1 MKIAAPSISKDS
13 IVAGLLAHGEKIVV
27 GIVLLLALWL
37 AWIGI
42 SSLRSGAATE
52 SMKPEK
58 IVSQSQEAL
67 THIDKEPNPPK
78 DKLVQSSDLPG
89 TFAAWKSP
97 GEQNPRKPILSRP
110 LFEDRARRTRP
121 DVFAVEDLQAVGGIA
136 VLAKLVDPANP
147 GGRDQKP
154 RFRPAQPADPLG
166 GIGPNP
172 ADKLDPAESVP
183 PGTIV
188 PYVVVTGLI
197 PHAKQTDEYIER
209 FEAASFR
216 DPNRDAPLW
225 SDFLVERADVTNDPT
240 EKKWERINLK
250 TAAKSI
256 QTEWAGTQ
264 PDVLPSEF
272 FLSLAEQPG
281 LADATYAWPLPQLAM
296 EQWGAEAIHPWAAA
310 EWKRRLEEAQVPEF
324 GRPGMPGVPGMPGGS
339 PLGIGTGR
347 PNEGGAVPPGFD
359 DPTRPGAGID
369 PLAQSEAE
377 QARRLE
383 YRVFRFVD
391 TTVTSGRRYQY
402 RVRLSVWNPNLRV
415 PAQHLAEPDLAT
427 AMKLPSPPSNETKA
441 VKIPEPMGFLA
452 RLTPKEQKRDTAEV
466 LVLWPNDKTG
476 NYSLHNVVLGTGGMI
491 SVRRPMD
498 DEGDDRK
505 PTKPGKKK
513 EPQTESIPV
522 GVLIDFFGK
531 QNQPPQAVG
540 DQPPARR
547 GGKRAPP
554 PEPFELLVVAEDG
567 SMARATVVDSE
578 EQFMRYATTLPA
590 DALGE
595 PAGGAGPNRPQ
606 PGFPGF

>member
-1 MKIAAPSISKDS
+1 MSKDS

-27 GIVLLLALWL
+27 GIVALLALWL

-42 SSLRSGAATE
+42 SSIRSDVAADAI
-52 SMKPEK
+52 KPDK

-97 GEQNPRKPILSRP
+97 GDQNPRKPILSRP
-110 LFEDRARRTRP
+110 LFEDRARRSRP
-121 DVFAVEDLQAVGGIA
+121 DIFAVEDLQAVGGIA
-136 VLAKLVDPANP
+136 VLARPVDPANP

-154 RFRPAQPADPLG
+154 RFRPAQPADPLS

-183 PGTIV
+183 PATIV

-197 PHAKQTDEYIER
+197 PYAKQTDEYIER
-209 FEAASFR
+209 FQSASFR
-216 DPNRDAPLW
+216 DPNRDSPLW
-225 SDFLVERADVTNDPT
+225 SDFLVERADVTNSPA

-250 TAAKSI
+250 TAAKSM

-264 PDVLPSEF
+264 PDALPAEF
-272 FLSLAEQPG
+272 FLAPAEQPG

-296 EQWGAEAIHPWAAA
+296 EPWGAEAIHPWAAA
-310 EWKRRLEEAQVPEF
+310 EWKRRLEEAQASQLA
-324 GRPGMPGVPGMPGGS
+324 RPGMPGMPGGS
-339 PLGIGTGR
+339 PLGIGPGR
-347 PNEGGAVPPGFD
+347 PTEGGAVPPGFD

-369 PLAQSEAE
+369 PLAQAQAE
-377 QARRLE
+377 KARRLE
-383 YRVFRFVD
+383 YRIFRFVD
-391 TTVTSGRRYQY
+391 TGVASGRRYQY

-427 AMKLPSPPSNETKA
+427 AMKLPSPSSNETKPVA
-441 VKIPEPMGFLA
+441 IPSPMSFLA
-452 RLTPKEQKRDTAEV
+452 RLTPKEQKRDTVEV

-476 NYSLHNVVLGTGGMI
+476 NYSLHSMVLGTGGMI
-491 SVRRPMD
+491 SVRRPVD
-498 DEGDDRK
+498 DAEDDRK

-513 EPQTESIPV
+513 EPQAESIPV
-522 GVLIDFFGK
+522 GVLIDFVGK
-531 QNQPPQAVG
+531 QNQPPQAAG
-540 DQPPARR
+540 DQPAARR

-554 PEPFELLVVAEDG
+554 QEPFEVLVVGEDG
-567 SMARATVVDSE
+567 EMARATVVGSE
-578 EQFMRYATTLPA
+578 EQFMRYATTLSA
-590 DALGE
+590 ELLGE

>member
-37 AWIGI
+37 VWIGI
-42 SSLRSGAATE
+42 SSIRSDVAAE
-52 SMKPEK
+52 AMKPDK

-78 DKLVQSSDLPG
+78 DKLIQSSDLPG

-97 GEQNPRKPILSRP
+97 GDQNPRKPILSRP

-121 DVFAVEDLQAVGGIA
+121 DVFAVEDLQAVSGIA
-136 VLAKLVDPANP
+136 VLAKPVDPANP

-172 ADKLDPAESVP
+172 ADKLDPAERVP

-197 PHAKQTDEYIER
+197 PHAKQTDEYTER
-209 FEAASFR
+209 FQSASFR

-225 SDFLVERADVTNDPT
+225 SDFLVERADVTNNPT

-250 TAAKSI
+250 TAAKSM

-272 FLSLAEQPG
+272 FLSPTEQSG
-281 LADATYAWPLPQLAM
+281 LADATYAWPMPQLAM
-296 EQWGAEAIHPWAAA
+296 EPWGAEAIHPWAAA
-310 EWKRRLEEAQVPEF
+310 EWKRRLEETQASQVAP
-324 GRPGMPGVPGMPGGS
+324 PGMPGIPGGS
-339 PLGIGTGR
+339 QMGIGPGR
-347 PNEGGAVPPGFD
+347 PTEGGAVPPGFD
-359 DPTRPGAGID
+359 DPTRTGAGID
-369 PLAQSEAE
+369 PPEQSDAE
-377 QARRLE
+377 KARRLE

-391 TTVTSGRRYQY
+391 TGVTSGRQYQY

-427 AMKLPSPPSNETKA
+427 AMKLPSPSSNETKTVA
-441 VKIPEPMGFLA
+441 IPDLTSFLA
-452 RLTPKEQKRDTAEV
+452 RLTPKELKRDTAEV
-466 LVLWPNDKTG
+466 LVMWPNDKTG
-476 NYSLHNVVLGTGGMI
+476 NYALHSVVLGTGGMI

-498 DEGDDRK
+498 NEGGDRK

-513 EPQTESIPV
+513 EPQAESIPV
-522 GVLIDFFGK
+522 GVLIDFVGK
-531 QNQPPQAVG
+531 QNQPPQATG
-540 DQPPARR
+540 DQPAVRR

-554 PEPFELLVVAEDG
+554 QEPFEVLVVAEDG

-590 DALGE
+590 DLLGE

-606 PGFPGF
+606 PGLPGF